1 MSQPRPRWTNSTS
14 PGAAVLELPND
25 IAAIEKAVEQA
36 VRRCGRARLDRRR
49 LLFNFRVGLTEAISN
64 AILYGNGEDPEKLV
78 RVELRIRSG
87 EVRARVTDEGGGFDP
102 GAVPD
107 PRLPENLAK
116 PVGRGIFL
124 MRALMDE
131 VHFNA
136 SGNSVT
142 LILRESPDGS
152 RARGP

>member
-1 MSQPRPRWTNSTS
+1 MSQARPRWTTS
-14 PGAAVLELPND
+14 ASAGAAVLELPND
-25 IAAIEKAVEQA
+25 IAAIEKAVDQA
-36 VRRCGRARLDRRR
+36 VHRCGHARLDQRR

-64 AILYGNGEDPEKLV
+64 AILYGNGEDPKKRV
-78 RVELRIRSG
+78 RVELQIKSG

-102 GAVPD
+102 AAVPD

-142 LILRESPDGS
+142 LILRRSVDGS
-152 RARGP
+152 RVGGP